1 MSTVR
6 PAPLARE
13 RAVDAPAPPRPRQLW
28 TLPGGIHP
36 PEEKALSNGTPIRDA
51 GLPEVLVLPLRQ
63 HAGAAAQ
70 PCVEVGAAVL
80 AGQMLAEPDGFVSAG
95 VHAPTSGT
103 VRAIEERPIPHP
115 SGLPDVCIVLEPDG
129 ADRWIDLDPVPD
141 WIDHAPAELVGRIRD
156 AGIAGVGGAGF
167 PTAVKL
173 AGGHDGRLQTLI
185 LNGIECE
192 PYITADDVL
201 MRHRAAEIVTGARM
215 LMHVAGTREGLIAVE
230 DNKPEAITA
239 LEHAVRAAG
248 NARLEV
254 VVVPTRYPSGGE
266 KQLIQILTGREVRTG
281 GLPADLG
288 ILCQNVGTA
297 VAVQRALELGEPL
310 VSRVTTVTGRAVG
323 APGNFDVRLGTPF
336 SHLLRLAELDEAALG
351 RLVMGGSMMG
361 VAMADAA
368 VPVVKTTNC
377 ILAATRAEFPPPA
390 PEQPC
395 IRCGMCEVAC
405 PAGLL
410 PQQLYWYARAQ
421 DLDAAREHDIA
432 DCIECG
438 ACAWVCP
445 SAIPLV
451 QYYRHTK
458 GAIRHQDADARRAE
472 RSRERFEH
480 HQARIEAEKA
490 EREAK
495 KAARAE
501 AARKK
506 AAAARAAAADGG
518 SASTTARDPKK
529 AARAAMVEAALARA
543 GDPRIGEGPAD
554 RATTYLG
561 PEHDVEQQEP
571 PALAK
576 ARSNDPAQK
585 AEALAARI
593 EQTRALLDDARAED
607 DRVRAGKLEAKI
619 RGMETKLDAQRAL
632 SGASTSATVET
643 GPSVRAPRAA
653 GAAERRK
660 DPAAHAQALAA
671 RIEQARVE
679 LDTVRAEGDGV
690 RAGKLEAKIRGME
703 TKLEALREAAGARA
717 DQTRSEAEARLEDR
731 IERVRADV
739 QAAAAEGDEEA
750 KARLASKLAQMEQ
763 RLVDLATAGDEAAPK
778 AP

>member
-13 RAVDAPAPPRPRQLW
+13 AAAAPEAPRERRLW

-51 GLPEVLVLPLRQ
+51 GLPDELSLPLRQ

-70 PCVEVGAAVL
+70 PCVAIGDRVL
-80 AGQMLAEPDGFVSAG
+80 AGQLIAEADGFVSAAL
-95 VHAPTSGT
+95 HAPTSGT
-103 VRAIEERPIPHP
+103 VRAIEARPIPHP
-115 SGLPDVCIVLEPDG
+115 SGLPDTCIVLEPDG
-129 ADRWIDLDPVPD
+129 DERWVDLEPVAD
-141 WIDHAPAELVGRIRD
+141 WIDHAPAELVQRIRD
-156 AGIAGVGGAGF
+156 AGLAGVGGAGF

-173 AGGHDGRLQTLI
+173 AGGHDGRLHTLI

-201 MRHRAAEIVTGARM
+201 MRHRADAIVTGARM
-215 LMHVAGTREGLIAVE
+215 LMHIAGTREGLIAVE
-230 DNKPEAITA
+230 DNKPEAVAA
-239 LEHAVRAAG
+239 LQRAVLAAG
-248 NARLEV
+248 DARLEV

-266 KQLIQILTGREVRTG
+266 KQLIQILTGREVPSG
-281 GLPADLG
+281 GLPSDLG

-310 VSRVTTVTGRAVG
+310 ISRVTTVTGRAVR

-336 SHLLRLAELDEAALG
+336 AHLLRLAELDEAALA

-361 VAMADAA
+361 VAMEDPS

-377 ILAATRAEFPPPA
+377 ILAANRAEFPEPA

-458 GAIRHQDADARRAE
+458 GAIRQQDADARRAE

-480 HQARIEAEKA
+480 HQARIEAEQA

-495 KAARAE
+495 KRARAE

-506 AAAARAAAADGG
+506 AEAARAASPAAPDAAPG
-518 SASTTARDPKK
+518 DEKK
-529 AARAAMVEAALARA
+529 AARAAVVEAALARA
-543 GDPRIGEGPAD
+543 GDPGASDSRTVDPRAESPAE

-561 PEHDVEQQEP
+561 PEHDVEQKEP
-571 PALAK
+571 AALAR
-576 ARSNDPAQK
+576 ARSTVPSEK
-585 AEALAARI
+585 ADALAARI
-593 EQTRALLDDARAED
+593 EQTRGLLEDARAEED
-607 DRVRAGKLEAKI
+607 GLRAGKLEAKI
-619 RGMETKLDAQRAL
+619 RGMETKLEALRA
-632 SGASTSATVET
+632 EM
-643 GPSVRAPRAA
+643 RAA
-653 GAAERRK
+653 GESIRTDAPAPTKAAADAPKGTSPAARRK
-660 DPAAHAQALAA
+660 DPAAHAEALAA
-671 RIEQARVE
+671 RIEQTRSDLATAE
-679 LDTVRAEGDGV
+679 SEGDGV

-703 TKLEALREAAGARA
+703 TKLGKR
-717 DQTRSEAEARLEDR
+717 
-731 IERVRADV
+731 
-739 QAAAAEGDEEA
+739 
-750 KARLASKLAQMEQ
+750 
-763 RLVDLATAGDEAAPK
+763 
-778 AP
+778 